1 MSSTNPSDPRLLL
14 PEWLRDGDPPAST
27 QVVTSAEGQPLD
39 GIEPIANVVTLETV
53 TASEPV
59 VISIA
64 PFSERLSLDTRLDPD
79 QLVSAADLPKWLG
92 GLERMAPLA
101 GAQTIAT
108 GSASVA
114 PADGL
119 VLVEAPEPYDGIDAP
134 EPNVIDVQL
143 NGWILVAGAI
153 GLLILILAALRMY
166 LS

>member
-27 QVVTSAEGQPLD
+27 HGGANAPRAVITTRRHRAAM
-39 GIEPIANVVTLETV
+39 ANVVTLRNRSPRV
-53 TASEPV
+53 SR
-59 VISIA
+59 SSRRS

-101 GAQTIAT
+101 SAQTIAT

-119 VLVEAPEPYDGIDAP
+119 VLVEAPEPYDGVDAP
-134 EPNVIDVQL
+134 ES
-143 NGWILVAGAI
+143 
-153 GLLILILAALRMY
+153 RT
-166 LS
+166 